1 MPLCLTHNAAFLTP
15 TSPPKLITLLPPT
28 HQPLCPSRIQT
39 CFKPLSGITS
49 LGKSVFTTQGEW
61 SCLSFVQP
69 GPLGT
74 PSPELYNTPWHLFVS
89 LSMFSLLN
97 FEARGWTFIASVS

>member
-1 MPLCLTHNAAFLTP
+1 MPLCLTHNTAFLTP
-15 TSPPKLITLLPPT
+15 TSPPKLITLLPAT

-49 LGKSVFTTQGEW
+49 LGKSVFTTQGER

-69 GPLGT
+69 GPLST
-74 PSPELYNTPWHLFVS
+74 PSPELYNTRWHFFVS